1 LLDYPVSDNLN
12 QDQHSFWELAL
23 CVAESFPIPFSK
35 ERIALLAASPD
46 ALRLDVQAPTDM
58 VPPPLHVHLH
68 AAESFK
74 VVEGEATVTVGQ
86 HAQTLRVGQCVTV
99 APGTS
104 HTWRNSGDGVLR
116 IEAEFRPAGGM
127 QSFFET
133 FCGLAT
139 EGRCNQRGQPSLLQ
153 VAVAADRWDSYLAGP
168 PIVMQRVLFGI
179 LRPIAWLRG
188 YRPSY
193 TRFEHTL
200 ERTDVEPT

>member
-1 LLDYPVSDNLN
+1 MRGGVISN
-12 QDQHSFWELAL
+12 
-23 CVAESFPIPFSK
+23 PFSK

-46 ALRLDVQAPTDM
+46 GLRLDVQVPTDM
-58 VPPPLHVHLH
+58 VPPPLHIHRH

-74 VVEGEATVTVGQ
+74 VVEGEVTVTVGQ
-86 HAQTLRVGQCVTV
+86 QTETLRVGQSVTV
-99 APGTS
+99 AAGTP

-116 IEAEFRPAGGM
+116 IEAEFRPAGRI

-139 EGRCNQRGQPSLLQ
+139 EGRCDQRGQPSLLQ

-168 PIVMQRVLFGI
+168 PIVVQRLLFAI

-188 YRPSY
+188 YRASY
-193 TRFEHTL
+193 ARFEHSL
-200 ERTDVEPT
+200 ERTHVDRAPGTQSR